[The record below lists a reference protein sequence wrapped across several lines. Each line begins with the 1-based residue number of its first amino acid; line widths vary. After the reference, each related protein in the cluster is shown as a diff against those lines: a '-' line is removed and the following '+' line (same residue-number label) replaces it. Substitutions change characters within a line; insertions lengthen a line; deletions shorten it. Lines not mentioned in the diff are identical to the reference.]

1 MEKEFVP
8 YEQALALKELGF
20 DEDCFGC
27 YTEKKEVIVRVGDYR
42 SFQNNDSED
51 VIIRDFNSYENG
63 TVSAPLYQQAF
74 RWFREKYKISGEISS
89 DYYLEG
95 KDNEWEY
102 NIYQLGKEDDGYVG
116 TIPIFKTPE
125 DAELA
130 CLKKLIEI
138 VNNK

>member
-1 MEKEFVP
+1 MEKEFIP

-130 CLKKLIEI
+130 CLKKLIQI
-138 VNNK
+138 KKK

>member
-1 MEKEFVP
+1 MEKEFIP

-20 DEDCFGC
+20 DEPCLASWSYKTKQRIPTLYGC
-27 YTEKKEVIVRVGDYR
+27 GALLFDTDGLITNQTED
-42 SFQNNDSED
+42 
-51 VIIRDFNSYENG
+51 IIC
-63 TVSAPLYQQAF
+63 SAPLYQQAF
-74 RWFREKYKISGEISS
+74 RWFRDKYKISGEISS

-125 DAELA
+125 EAELE

-138 VNNK
+138 VKNGKK

>member
-1 MEKEFVP
+1 MEKEFIP

-20 DEDCFGC
+20 DEPCFGWYSNMDGNVFRQGYC
-27 YTEKKEVIVRVGDYR
+27 ETYLGI
-42 SFQNNDSED
+42 
-51 VIIRDFNSYENG
+51 ENCAK
-63 TVSAPLYQQAF
+63 APLYQQAF

-125 DAELA
+125 EAELE

-138 VNNK
+138 VKEKS

>member
-1 MEKEFVP
+1 MEKEFIP
-8 YEQALALKELGF
+8 YAEALALKELGF
-20 DEDCFGC
+20 NQKCLGQ
-27 YTEKKEVIVRVGDYR
+27 YNISQGDKWIFSIDLSGEGQYPLT
-42 SFQNNDSED
+42 SPAC
-51 VIIRDFNSYENG
+51 I
-63 TVSAPLYQQAF
+63 TPLYQQAF

-125 DAELA
+125 EAELE

-138 VNNK
+138 VKEEKL

>member
-8 YEQALALKELGF
+8 YEQALELKELGF
-20 DEDCFGC
+20 DEPCLAQYRKYD
-27 YTEKKEVIVRVGDYR
+27 VGDATLDIGF
-42 SFQNNDSED
+42 SKNELISKFDNLSL
-51 VIIRDFNSYENG
+51 FC
-63 TVSAPLYQQAF
+63 SAPLYQQAF

-138 VNNK
+138 VKEK

>member
-1 MEKEFVP
+1 MKKEFIP

-20 DEDCFGC
+20 DEPCIAC
-27 YTEKKEVIVRVGDYR
+27 YDKLNMLATY
-42 SFQNNDSED
+42 SENL
-51 VIIRDFNSYENG
+51 FEPKNYNTSGYC
-63 TVSAPLYQQAF
+63 VSAPLYQQAF

-125 DAELA
+125 EAELE

-138 VNNK
+138 VKEEKL

>member
-8 YEQALALKELGF
+8 YTESLALKELGF
-20 DEDCFGC
+20 DEPCLAQYRKYD
-27 YTEKKEVIVRVGDYR
+27 VGDATLDIGF
-42 SFQNNDSED
+42 SKNELISKFDNLSL
-51 VIIRDFNSYENG
+51 FC
-63 TVSAPLYQQAF
+63 SAPLYQQAF
-74 RWFREKYKISGEISS
+74 RWFRDKYKISGEISS

-138 VNNK
+138 VKER